1 MTDYYGPAR
10 IISPPQTVGTAGG
23 GYQWTPQGRQRAEV
37 AGERSHP
44 VTTGP
49 GAHVPARWP
58 STPLCQQ
65 DLPAL
70 CPWGSRKARPRL
82 CRVGGRT
89 GLEPLPQETARSAA
103 SPPEAWRCSLPTTI
117 APVGAVHRSPG
128 VQTPQ
133 AGPGRR
139 GKGSRGARR
148 ELRVRRARSVSH
160 SSAMA
165 LWATTVCLL
174 F

>member
-1 MTDYYGPAR
+1 M
-10 IISPPQTVGTAGG
+10 
-23 GYQWTPQGRQRAEV
+23 
-37 AGERSHP
+37 
-44 VTTGP
+44 TTGP

-58 STPLCQQ
+58 STPLCRQ

-82 CRVGGRT
+82 CRVGGMA
-89 GLEPLPQETARSAA
+89 GLEPLPQETTRSVP
-103 SPPEAWRCSLPTTI
+103 SPPEAWRCSLPATI
-117 APVGAVHRSPG
+117 APVGAAHRSLG

-148 ELRVRRARSVSH
+148 ELCVRRARSVSH
-160 SSAMA
+160 SLAMA